1 VNDMGGKGDIV
12 LPISSVAA
20 TGPSGF
26 AAAGM
31 PAPPPHATGKEAGP
45 RPPDNAEVQK
55 VVREALKIEPLPNRE
70 LRIEF
75 EGDLHR
81 IVVKVLDKES
91 GEVIRQIP
99 MPEELAI
106 AKHIRAQLG
115 RMVREQRAFAVDQ
128 EA

>member
-1 VNDMGGKGDIV
+1 MGVNDNML
-12 LPISSVAA
+12 LPISPVAGA
-20 TGPSGF
+20 GPSSH
-26 AAAGM
+26 AKAGK
-31 PAPPPHATGKEAGP
+31 PGSPPPPSGKGTGP
-45 RPPDNAEVQK
+45 RPPDNAELHK
-55 VVREALKIEPLPNRE
+55 VVREALNIELLPTRE

-81 IVVKVLDKES
+81 IVVKVMDKES

-128 EA
+128 EV

>member
-1 VNDMGGKGDIV
+1 MGGKGDIV

-26 AAAGM
+26 AAASM
-31 PAPPPHATGKEAGP
+31 PAPPPHSTGKGAGP
-45 RPPDNAEVQK
+45 QFPDNAEVQK

-75 EGDLHR
+75 EADLHR

>member
-1 VNDMGGKGDIV
+1 MDANDNMA
-12 LPISSVAA
+12 LPISPMAA
-20 TGPSGF
+20 NGPSGF
-26 AAAGM
+26 AGASA
-31 PAPPPHATGKEAGP
+31 PAPPPRTTGKGAGP

-55 VVREALKIEPLPNRE
+55 VVREALNIEPLPNRE

-81 IVVKVLDKES
+81 IVIKVLDKES

-99 MPEELAI
+99 MPEEIAI
-106 AKHIRAQLG
+106 AKNIRAQLR

-128 EA
+128 EV

>member
-1 VNDMGGKGDIV
+1 MDGKDDIV
-12 LPISSVAA
+12 LSIPPLAG
-20 TGPSGF
+20 TGPSGY
-26 AAAGM
+26 AAAGKSA
-31 PAPPPHATGKEAGP
+31 PAPPPAGKEAGT
-45 RPPDNAEVQK
+45 RPDDNGEIQK

-75 EGDLHR
+75 ESDLHR
-81 IVVKVLDKES
+81 IVVKVLDKKS

-106 AKHIRAQLG
+106 AKHIRAQLS

-128 EA
+128 EV

>member
-1 VNDMGGKGDIV
+1 MDGKGDIV
-12 LPISSVAA
+12 LSIPPPAG
-20 TGPSGF
+20 TGPSGY
-26 AAAGM
+26 AAAGK
-31 PAPPPHATGKEAGP
+31 PASPPAGKGAGT
-45 RPPDNAEVQK
+45 RPDDNAEIQK

-75 EGDLHR
+75 ESDLHR
-81 IVVKVLDKES
+81 VVVKVLDKET

-106 AKHIRAQLG
+106 AKHIRAQLS

-128 EA
+128 EV

>member
-1 VNDMGGKGDIV
+1 MDANDNMA
-12 LPISSVAA
+12 LPVSPVAA

-26 AAAGM
+26 AGASAPAA
-31 PAPPPHATGKEAGP
+31 PSHSTGKGAGP
-45 RPPDNAEVQK
+45 RLSDNAEVQK
-55 VVREALKIEPLPNRE
+55 VVREALNIEPLPNRE

-81 IVVKVLDKES
+81 IVIKVLDKES

-99 MPEELAI
+99 MPEEIAI
-106 AKHIRAQLG
+106 AKNIRAQLR

-128 EA
+128 EV